1 MKNKKRVLTILL
13 VLIVII
19 TIILA
24 IVLIFGGMREKQIEK
39 YHQTLEE
46 AACKLAVDE
55 NYTKEICESFEH
67 LCKFNNST
75 LIARDYIKSNLKN
88 PLTGKKASEDTKS
101 YVEVTWKE
109 DKIKCTYKEG

>member
-13 VLIVII
+13 ILIAIT

-24 IVLIFGGMREKQIEK
+24 IVLVFGGMREKETEK
-39 YHQTLEE
+39 YHETLEE
-46 AACKLAVDE
+46 AACKLAKDE
-55 NYTKEICESFEH
+55 NYTKEICEGFDY
-67 LCKFNNST
+67 LCKIHNDK

-88 PLTGKKASEDTKS
+88 PLTGKKASEDTKN

>member
-13 VLIVII
+13 ILIAIT

-24 IVLIFGGMREKQIEK
+24 IVLVFGGMREKEIE
-39 YHQTLEE
+39 
-46 AACKLAVDE
+46 E
-55 NYTKEICESFEH
+55 NYTKEICEGFDY
-67 LCKFNNST
+67 LCKIHNDK

-88 PLTGKKASEDTKS
+88 PLTGKKASEDTKN